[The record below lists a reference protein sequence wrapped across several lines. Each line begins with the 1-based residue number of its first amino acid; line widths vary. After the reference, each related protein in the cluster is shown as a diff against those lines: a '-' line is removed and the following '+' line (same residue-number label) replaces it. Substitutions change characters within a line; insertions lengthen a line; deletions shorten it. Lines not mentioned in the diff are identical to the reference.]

1 MSMTTDQLSR
11 VPIFKD
17 VPKKSL
23 ERLARI
29 ARERKFAAGEVIL
42 KEGDEGVGFFL
53 VTSGNVDV
61 TRGGA
66 KLNTLG
72 PNDFFGEMALLDNHR
87 RSATVTANGPVSTYA
102 MLRSEFVAELESS
115 SELAIHLLSA
125 MSRRLRDTDERLAEY
140 ER

>member
-66 KLNTLG
+66 KLTTLG

-87 RSATVTANGPVSTYA
+87 RSATVTASGPVSTYA
-102 MLRSEFVAELESS
+102 MLRSDFVAELESS

-125 MSRRLRDTDERLAEY
+125 MSRRLRDTDARLAEY